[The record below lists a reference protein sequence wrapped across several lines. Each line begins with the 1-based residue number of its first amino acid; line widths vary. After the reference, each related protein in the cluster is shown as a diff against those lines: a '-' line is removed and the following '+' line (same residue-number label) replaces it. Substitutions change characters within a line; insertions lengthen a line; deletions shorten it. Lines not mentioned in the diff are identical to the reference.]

1 MDIAVTEAA
10 LELARKR
17 GGVMAVDFIPPIA

>member
-1 MDIAVTEAA
+1 MDIAVTEEA